1 MAAEE
6 TKADRRS
13 ALEKALSVFADV
25 KAGEGVTALLLT
37 FGLFLLL
44 SSYYVIKP
52 IRDSLIT
59 GVPNGSQYKS
69 WMGAAI
75 AVALLG
81 AVPAYSSFASRVP
94 RNKLLLWVTVFFC
107 SNLVGFY
114 LLGILPAVSTG
125 TGQLIYV
132 LGFFL
137 WVGIFNM
144 MVIAQYWAFANDVYN
159 EEQGKRLFP
168 MIGIGASVGSAV
180 GSLLLEAGI
189 KSVRDAAKKS
199 GKSGTAAI
207 VPLLILA
214 AVVLA
219 ASCAMALWVHYRDVK
234 EDAARKAAEK
244 APEPASEKKEAPPAE
259 SRDGAFKLVISNRYL
274 LLIALFSLV
283 FTLVN
288 TNSEFVKDV
297 LITYDAQEQG
307 GVNDDRVKTALCAG
321 VEGECS
327 ATFTSE
333 PHANKPWVTHYSA
346 TRTTPAGDEKF
357 EITASPPRKDAPFFS
372 ADELAKLKEEK
383 ANVIQDGT
391 FLIYVQGSDPDKTK
405 KVFNSL
411 TANVDEHRTSAINR
425 FYFLVN
431 VLGAILQSFVV
442 SRIVKFLGLKR
453 AFFILPVIA
462 AVDATV
468 IALLPVWGTVRFFKI
483 AENASDYSL
492 NNTLRNMLWLP
503 TTKRMKYLAK
513 QAVDTFFVRSGDV
526 GSALFVLVF
535 ANQLGLGV
543 QVFAAI
549 NGGLLV
555 VWFIL
560 ARLIVVENEKVSAHS
575 PEHAPSGSAAKA
587 A

>member
-1 MAAEE
+1 M
-6 TKADRRS
+6 
-13 ALEKALSVFADV
+13 
-25 KAGEGVTALLLT
+25 TAVLLT

-114 LLGILPAVSTG
+114 LLGILPVVSSG
-125 TGQLIYV
+125 TGQLLYV

-180 GSLLLEAGI
+180 GSMLLEVGI

-207 VPLLILA
+207 VPLLVAA

-244 APEPASEKKEAPPAE
+244 EALEAQTDSRAAEKKEEPPAE
-259 SRDGAFKLVISNRYL
+259 SRDGAFKLVVSNRYL

-297 LITYDAQEQG
+297 LVTYDAQEKG
-307 GVNDDRVKTALCAG
+307 GVTDERVKTALCAG

-327 ATFTSE
+327 ASFTSE
-333 PHANKPWVTHYSA
+333 PHTDKAWVTHYTG
-346 TRTTPAGDEKF
+346 TRTTPSGDEKF
-357 EITASPPRKDAPFFS
+357 DITTSPPRKDAPFFS
-372 ADELAKLKEEK
+372 GQELDKLKEEK
-383 ANVIQDGT
+383 ANVVQDGT
-391 FLIYVQGSDPDKTK
+391 FMIYVQGDNPDQSK

-411 TANVDEHRTSAINR
+411 AANVDEERTRAFNQ
-425 FYFLVN
+425 FYLWVN
-431 VLGAILQSFVV
+431 ILGALLQSFVV

-526 GSALFVLVF
+526 GSALFVFVL
-535 ANQLGLGV
+535 ANQLKMGV
-543 QVFAAI
+543 QIFAAI
-549 NGGLLV
+549 NGALLI

-560 ARLIVVENEKVSAHS
+560 ARMIVVENEKVSAH
-575 PEHAPSGSAAKA
+575 APAAPPSKA